1 MTAPKQKL
9 LKAGA
14 NTRVKQDADYIFHE
28 LTRSICPE
36 CKQVIDAQI
45 IIRENKVYMRK
56 RCPDHGWFEGII
68 SSDAGMYVDSV
79 KFNKPGTIPL
89 EFSTEVKDGCPLDC
103 GLCPEHK
110 QHMCLGLIEVNTAC
124 NLNCPVCFANAGIGF
139 SLTLEQ
145 VESMLDRFVEIEGDP
160 EVIQFSGGEPTIH
173 PQLLDM
179 IQAAQD
185 RGIRQVMV
193 NTNGVRIARDDR
205 FLEQLARLNPVIY
218 FQFDG
223 LRPETYMTIR
233 GEDLLETKLKA
244 LDRLH
249 EAGLDAVIVA
259 AIERDVNVD
268 EVGALVEFGLE
279 HPAVRGAVFQAKFL
293 EQLARLNP
301 VIYFQFD
308 GLRPETYM
316 TIRGEDLLETK
327 LKALD
332 RLHEAGLDA
341 VIVAAI
347 ERDVNVDEVG
357 ALVEFGLEHPAV
369 RGAVFQPVTHVG
381 RHIPFDPMQR
391 VTIPDVIH
399 GIVDQTG
406 GKFVLEDFVPVPC
419 CFPTCQVNS
428 YVFVDGQKIVPLPR
442 MLEIDQYLDYI
453 TNRALPK
460 APGAALIKQAL
471 EGLWSAS
478 AVAGTEKTAD
488 QFQCAC
494 GPGLELGYELSHLK
508 DHIFQIAIKDFMDA
522 YTFNVKQVMKCCVG
536 ILVPDGRI
544 IPFCAYNS
552 VGYRETIREEMVQAQ
567 AANKKG

>member
-1 MTAPKQKL
+1 MTAPREKL
-9 LKAGA
+9 VKASADIKTKGP
-14 NTRVKQDADYIFHE
+14 RVKQDADYIFHE

-45 IIRENKVYMRK
+45 IIRDNRIYMRK

-68 SSDAGMYVDSV
+68 SSDAEMYVDSI

-124 NLNCPVCFANAGIGF
+124 NLSCPVCFANASIGF
-139 SLTLEQ
+139 SLTLQQ
-145 VESMLDRFVEIEGDP
+145 VEGMLDRFVEIEGDP

-193 NTNGVRIARDDR
+193 NTNGVRIAKDDR
-205 FLEQLARLNPVIY
+205 FLQQLARL
-218 FQFDG
+218 D
-223 LRPETYMTIR
+223 
-233 GEDLLETKLKA
+233 
-244 LDRLH
+244 
-249 EAGLDAVIVA
+249 
-259 AIERDVNVD
+259 
-268 EVGALVEFGLE
+268 
-279 HPAVRGAVFQAKFL
+279 
-293 EQLARLNP
+293 P

-406 GKFVLEDFVPVPC
+406 GRFVLEDFVPVPC

-428 YVFVDGQKIVPLPR
+428 YVFVDGNNIVPLPR

-460 APGAALIKQAL
+460 APDAAVVKQAL

-478 AVAGTEKTAD
+478 AVPGTEKTAD

-508 DHIFQIAIKDFMDA
+508 DHIFQIAIKDFLDA

-552 VGYRETIREEMVQAQ
+552 VGYRESIREEMIQAQ
-567 AANKKG
+567 AAGRKV

>member
-1 MTAPKQKL
+1 MDNSAQGS
-9 LKAGA
+9 AGA
-14 NTRVKQDADYIFHE
+14 KSVRPRVKQDADFIFHE

-36 CKQVIDAQI
+36 CKAVIDAQI
-45 IIRENKVYMRK
+45 ILRDNKVYMRK
-56 RCPDHGWFEGII
+56 RCPSHGWFEGII
-68 SSDAGMYVDSV
+68 SSDAEMYVNSA

-110 QHMCLGLIEVNTAC
+110 QHICLALIEVNTAC
-124 NLNCPVCFANAGIGF
+124 NLNCPICFANAGIGY

-145 VESMLDRFVEIEGDP
+145 VEGMLDRFVEIEGDP
-160 EVIQFSGGEPTIH
+160 EVVQFSGGEPTIH
-173 PQLLDM
+173 PDLPAM

-205 FLEQLARLNPVIY
+205 FLDTLSKLEPVIY

-223 LRPETYMTIR
+223 LRRETYRVIR
-233 GEDLLETKLKA
+233 GEDLLDTKLLA

-249 EAGLDAVIVA
+249 RAGLDVVLVA
-259 AIERDVNVD
+259 AIEREVNVD
-268 EVGALVEFGLE
+268 EVGAIVEFGLQ
-279 HPAVRGAVFQAKFL
+279 HPAVRGVVL
-293 EQLARLNP
+293 
-301 VIYFQFD
+301 
-308 GLRPETYM
+308 
-316 TIRGEDLLETK
+316 
-327 LKALD
+327 
-332 RLHEAGLDA
+332 
-341 VIVAAI
+341 
-347 ERDVNVDEVG
+347 
-357 ALVEFGLEHPAV
+357 
-369 RGAVFQPVTHVG
+369 QPVTHVG

-399 GIVDQTG
+399 GIVAQTG
-406 GKFVLEDFVPVPC
+406 GRFVLEDFVPVPC

-428 YVFVDGQKIVPLPR
+428 YIYVDGETVTPLPR
-442 MLEIDQYLDYI
+442 LLKIEDYLDYI

-460 APGAALIKQAL
+460 PPNAAQVQQAL

-494 GPGLELGYELSHLK
+494 GPGLELPFSVSHLK
-508 DHIFQIAIKDFMDA
+508 EHIFQIAIKDFLDA

-536 ILVPDGRI
+536 ILVPDGRV

-552 VGYRETIREEMVQAQ
+552 VGYREQIREQLSLEQGRR
-567 AANKKG
+567 KIESIGGSGG

>member
-1 MTAPKQKL
+1 MTAPKEKRS
-9 LKAGA
+9 KPGPNVKPA
-14 NTRVKQDADYIFHE
+14 RVKQDADYIFHE

-68 SSDAGMYVDSV
+68 SSDAEMYGDSV

-139 SLTLEQ
+139 SLTMEQ
-145 VESMLDRFVEIEGDP
+145 VEGMLDRFVEIEGDP

-233 GEDLLETKLKA
+233 GENLLEMKLKA

-249 EAGLDAVIVA
+249 EVGLDAVIVA

-268 EVGALVEFGLE
+268 EVGALVEFGL
-279 HPAVRGAVFQAKFL
+279 Q
-293 EQLARLNP
+293 
-301 VIYFQFD
+301 
-308 GLRPETYM
+308 
-316 TIRGEDLLETK
+316 
-327 LKALD
+327 
-332 RLHEAGLDA
+332 
-341 VIVAAI
+341 
-347 ERDVNVDEVG
+347 
-357 ALVEFGLEHPAV
+357 HPAV

-381 RHIPFDPMQR
+381 RHIPFDSMQR

-442 MLEIDQYLDYI
+442 MLDIDQYLDYI

-460 APGAALIKQAL
+460 TPDSAVVKQAL

-478 AVAGTEKTAD
+478 AVAGTEKTVA

-494 GPGLELGYELSHLK
+494 GPGLELGYELAHLK
-508 DHIFQIAIKDFMDA
+508 DHIFQIAIKDFLDA

-552 VGYRETIREEMVQAQ
+552 VGYRETIREEMIRSQTVAQ
-567 AANKKG
+567 ISNGKR

>member
-1 MTAPKQKL
+1 MEKKIQVTVPKDKL
-9 LKAGA
+9 SK
-14 NTRVKQDADYIFHE
+14 TRVKQDADYIFHD
-28 LTRSICPE
+28 LTRSICPT

-45 IIRENKVYMRK
+45 IIRNNKVYMRK

-68 SSDAGMYVDSV
+68 SSDAEMYVDSI

-124 NLNCPVCFANAGIGF
+124 NLNCPVCFANTGIGF

-145 VESMLDRFVEIEGDP
+145 VEGMLDRFAEIEGDP

-179 IQAAQD
+179 IQAAKD

-193 NTNGVRIARDDR
+193 NTNGVRIAKDDR
-205 FLEQLARLNPVIY
+205 FLEQLARLDPVIY

-233 GEDLLETKLKA
+233 GEDLLETKIKA

-249 EAGLDAVIVA
+249 EAGLDAVLVA
-259 AIERDVNVD
+259 AIERGVNVD
-268 EVGALVEFGLE
+268 EVGTVVEFGL
-279 HPAVRGAVFQAKFL
+279 K
-293 EQLARLNP
+293 
-301 VIYFQFD
+301 
-308 GLRPETYM
+308 
-316 TIRGEDLLETK
+316 
-327 LKALD
+327 
-332 RLHEAGLDA
+332 
-341 VIVAAI
+341 
-347 ERDVNVDEVG
+347 
-357 ALVEFGLEHPAV
+357 HPAV

-381 RHIPFDPMQR
+381 RHIPFDPMER
-391 VTIPDVIH
+391 VTIPNVIR
-399 GIVDQTG
+399 GIVEQTG
-406 GKFVLEDFVPVPC
+406 GRFVLEDFVPVPC

-428 YVFVDGQKIVPLPR
+428 YVFVDGEQTVPLPR
-442 MLEIDQYLDYI
+442 MLDIDQYLDYI

-460 APGAALIKQAL
+460 APDADVVKKAL

-508 DHIFQIAIKDFMDA
+508 DHIFQIAIKDFLDA

-536 ILVPDGRI
+536 ILVPDGRM

-567 AANKKG
+567 AQAQSNGHKEKG

>member
-1 MTAPKQKL
+1 MDNSTQGS
-9 LKAGA
+9 AGA
-14 NTRVKQDADYIFHE
+14 KSVRPRVKQDADFIFHE

-36 CKQVIDAQI
+36 CKAVIDAQI
-45 IIRENKVYMRK
+45 ILRDNKVYMRK
-56 RCPDHGWFEGII
+56 RCPSHGWFEGII
-68 SSDAGMYVDSV
+68 SSDAEMYVNSA

-110 QHMCLGLIEVNTAC
+110 QHICLALIEVNTAC
-124 NLNCPVCFANAGIGF
+124 NLNCPICFANAGIGY

-145 VESMLDRFVEIEGDP
+145 VEGMLDRFVEIEGDP
-160 EVIQFSGGEPTIH
+160 EVVQFSGGEPTIH
-173 PQLLDM
+173 PDLPAM

-193 NTNGVRIARDDR
+193 NTNGVRIARDDK
-205 FLEQLARLNPVIY
+205 FLDTLSKLEPVIY

-223 LRPETYMTIR
+223 LRRETYRVIR
-233 GEDLLETKLKA
+233 GEDLLDTKLSA

-249 EAGLDAVIVA
+249 RAGLDVVLVA
-259 AIERDVNVD
+259 AIEREVNVD
-268 EVGALVEFGLE
+268 EVGAIVEFGLQ
-279 HPAVRGAVFQAKFL
+279 HPAVRGVVL
-293 EQLARLNP
+293 
-301 VIYFQFD
+301 
-308 GLRPETYM
+308 
-316 TIRGEDLLETK
+316 
-327 LKALD
+327 
-332 RLHEAGLDA
+332 
-341 VIVAAI
+341 
-347 ERDVNVDEVG
+347 
-357 ALVEFGLEHPAV
+357 
-369 RGAVFQPVTHVG
+369 QPVTHVG

-399 GIVDQTG
+399 GIVEQTG
-406 GKFVLEDFVPVPC
+406 GRFVLEDFVPVPC

-428 YVFVDGQKIVPLPR
+428 YIYVDGETVTPLPR
-442 MLEIDQYLDYI
+442 LLKIEDYLDYI

-460 APGAALIKQAL
+460 PPNAAQVQQAL

-494 GPGLELGYELSHLK
+494 GPGLDLPFSVSHLK
-508 DHIFQIAIKDFMDA
+508 EHIFQIAIKDFLDA

-536 ILVPDGRI
+536 ILVPDGRV

-552 VGYRETIREEMVQAQ
+552 VGYREQIREQLSLEQGRR
-567 AANKKG
+567 KIESIGGSGG

>member
-1 MTAPKQKL
+1 MDNSTQGS
-9 LKAGA
+9 AGA
-14 NTRVKQDADYIFHE
+14 KSVRPRVKQDADFIFHE

-36 CKQVIDAQI
+36 CKAVIDAQI
-45 IIRENKVYMRK
+45 ILRDNKVYMRK
-56 RCPDHGWFEGII
+56 RCPSHGWFEGII
-68 SSDAGMYVDSV
+68 SSDAEMYVNSA

-110 QHMCLGLIEVNTAC
+110 QHICLALIEVNTAC
-124 NLNCPVCFANAGIGF
+124 NLNCPICFANAGIGY

-145 VESMLDRFVEIEGDP
+145 VEGMLDRFVEIEGDP
-160 EVIQFSGGEPTIH
+160 EVVQFSGGEPTIH
-173 PQLLDM
+173 PDLPAM

-193 NTNGVRIARDDR
+193 NTNGVRIARDDK
-205 FLEQLARLNPVIY
+205 FLDTLSKLEPVIY

-223 LRPETYMTIR
+223 LRRETYRVIR
-233 GEDLLETKLKA
+233 GEDLLDTKLSA

-249 EAGLDAVIVA
+249 RAGLNVVLVA
-259 AIERDVNVD
+259 AIEREVNVD
-268 EVGALVEFGLE
+268 EVGAIVEFGLQ
-279 HPAVRGAVFQAKFL
+279 HPAVRGVVL
-293 EQLARLNP
+293 
-301 VIYFQFD
+301 
-308 GLRPETYM
+308 
-316 TIRGEDLLETK
+316 
-327 LKALD
+327 
-332 RLHEAGLDA
+332 
-341 VIVAAI
+341 
-347 ERDVNVDEVG
+347 
-357 ALVEFGLEHPAV
+357 
-369 RGAVFQPVTHVG
+369 QPVTHVG

-399 GIVDQTG
+399 GIVEQTG
-406 GKFVLEDFVPVPC
+406 GRFVLEDFVPVPC

-428 YVFVDGQKIVPLPR
+428 YIYVDGETVTPLPR
-442 MLEIDQYLDYI
+442 LLKIEDYLDYI

-460 APGAALIKQAL
+460 PPNAAQVQQAL

-494 GPGLELGYELSHLK
+494 GPGLELPFSVSHLK
-508 DHIFQIAIKDFMDA
+508 EHIFQIAIKDFLDA

-536 ILVPDGRI
+536 ILVPDGRV

-552 VGYRETIREEMVQAQ
+552 VGYREQIREQLSLEQGRR
-567 AANKKG
+567 KIESIGGSGG